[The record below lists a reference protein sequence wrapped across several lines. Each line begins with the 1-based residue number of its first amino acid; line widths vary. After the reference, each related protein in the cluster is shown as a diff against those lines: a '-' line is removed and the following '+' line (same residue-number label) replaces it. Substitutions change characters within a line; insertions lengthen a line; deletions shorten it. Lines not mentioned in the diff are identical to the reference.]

1 MPSTRSNRSRSDNGD
16 WVIVASRRCCS
27 STRLMISGQPR
38 RRSSDSSNQSSPSS
52 TKGSRA
58 FPVSRPITERTHQAW
73 CSAISAMLWR
83 PGPGRQN
90 AAGGKTSARAAFKS
104 GPCQA
109 PAPYPSARIRVV
121 MLGSSAVAVLMMSS
135 LFRVSTGVASQ
146 TPARRC
152 LSTLPS
158 RRGFVLGKIAVD
170 LVDLEQALARR
181 AVSGAAGR
189 TAGRLLARGDGWSV
203 DDVICT
209 FGPADHP
216 FEERHAAVSIAVVV
230 AGSFEYRSSFGSALM
245 TPGSFLLGNSGQCFE
260 CGHAHAAGDRCVAFR
275 YAPGYFER
283 LAADVGAPRGE
294 RGFRISRLPPLRE
307 SAALVARAATG
318 GVTSLDGSWGELAFR
333 VAGAA
338 LRLASGLPRN
348 RGTVPAGAAP

>member
-1 MPSTRSNRSRSDNGD
+1 M
-16 WVIVASRRCCS
+16 
-27 STRLMISGQPR
+27 
-38 RRSSDSSNQSSPSS
+38 
-52 TKGSRA
+52 
-58 FPVSRPITERTHQAW
+58 
-73 CSAISAMLWR
+73 
-83 PGPGRQN
+83 
-90 AAGGKTSARAAFKS
+90 
-104 GPCQA
+104 
-109 PAPYPSARIRVV
+109 
-121 MLGSSAVAVLMMSS
+121 
-135 LFRVSTGVASQ
+135 
-146 TPARRC
+146 
-152 LSTLPS
+152 
-158 RRGFVLGKIAVD
+158 GKIAVD

-209 FGPADHP
+209 FGPADRP

-318 GVTSLDGSWGELAFR
+318 VVTSLDGSWEELALR
-333 VAGAA
+333 VAGTA

-348 RGTVPAGAAP
+348 RGTVPAGAVRRVTSSVRAIERQPGARWSLGDLAAGARLSPFHYLRTFRQLTGVTPHQFILRARLREAASRLVRERTRVIDIALGSGFGDISNFNRSFRAEFGAAPEAYRNDATRAGALRSFLLTSHSMSE